1 MSSMVLSF
9 IIFLPA
15 IVAFGLLI
23 TTRDVN
29 TIRNIAFLT
38 TTVILALV
46 LKIYIEFDPNS
57 TMQFVTNVAWI
68 ETYGINYYVGLDGF
82 SLTILMMIA
91 ILIPTSYLML
101 WEGKTKGY
109 WINMLLVQTGV
120 TGSLL
125 SLDVVLFYLFWE
137 IMLIPIFLLIGQ
149 YGFGN
154 KVFTTIKV
162 TVYTMAGSLLMLV
175 AILYLGVAYHN
186 EFGTWSFAYDKLMT
200 ISSLD
205 YSTKVWL
212 FLAFLAAFAIKIPIF
227 PLHTWIMETYKNA
240 PTGAVFIL
248 SAIMAKLGVY
258 AIVRFMIPIFP
269 DIYVEFST
277 WFVSIGLFGLIYFGI
292 AALMQDDIKRMFA
305 YSSASHLSFISAGI
319 FSLNSYG
326 INGAL
331 YLIIAHAIA
340 TGALFLLV
348 GLLQE
353 QTGFKT
359 IKDLGGIAKK
369 APIFTFIFAIMLFAN
384 VGLPGTNGFVSEL
397 LIIFGIYEFNP
408 ALGYISA
415 LTVIIGASY
424 MLWMFQRA
432 ILQDRPAG
440 SIELSMR
447 DLKIK
452 EIIGLTPWVI
462 LVFIMGFYPEIFID
476 KFEPTVT
483 HYLKDILQIDIGAV
497 K

>member
-1 MSSMVLSF
+1 MSADILSF

-15 IVAFGLLI
+15 VVALGLLI
-23 TTRDVN
+23 TTKDVN

-46 LKIYIEFDPNS
+46 LKVYIEFEPS
-57 TMQFVTNVAWI
+57 SSIQFVTNVAWI
-68 ETYGINYYVGLDGF
+68 ETYGINYYLGLDGF

-91 ILIPTSYLML
+91 ILIPTSYLLL

-109 WINMLLVQTGV
+109 WINMLLVQSGV
-120 TGSLL
+120 TGALL
-125 SLDVVLFYLFWE
+125 SLDVILFYFFWE
-137 IMLIPIFLLIGQ
+137 VMLLPVFLLIGQ
-149 YGFGN
+149 FGFGN

-175 AILYLGVAYHN
+175 AILYLGVAYYN
-186 EFGTWSFAYDKLMT
+186 EFGVWSFAYDKLTT
-200 ISSLD
+200 ISIIS
-205 YSTKVWL
+205 YTEQVWL
-212 FLAFLAAFAIKIPIF
+212 FLAFLAAFAIKIPLF

-248 SAIMAKLGVY
+248 SSIMAKLGIY
-258 AIVRFMIPIFP
+258 AVVRFLIPLFP
-269 DIYVEFST
+269 EVYVNFAT
-277 WFVSIGLFGLIYFGI
+277 WFVIGGLFGLVYFGI

-305 YSSASHLSFISAGI
+305 YSSASHLNFIAAGI
-319 FSLNSYG
+319 FSINSYG

-348 GLLQE
+348 GLIQE

-369 APIFTFIFAIMLFAN
+369 APIFTFIFAVMLFAN
-384 VGLPGTNGFVSEL
+384 VGLPGTNGFASEL
-397 LIIFGIYEFNP
+397 LIIFGVFNFNIY
-408 ALGYISA
+408 LGVIAASS
-415 LTVIIGASY
+415 VIIGASY

-432 ILQDRPAG
+432 ILQDRPEG
-440 SIELSMR
+440 SPVLNMR

-452 EIIGLTPWVI
+452 EIVGLIPWVI
-462 LVFIMGFYPEIFID
+462 LVFVMGFYPEIFIA
-476 KFEPTVT
+476 KFEPAVT
-483 HYLKDILQIDIGAV
+483 HYLQDILQIGATR
-497 K
+497 

>member
-1 MSSMVLSF
+1 MNSEILSF

-15 IVAFGLLI
+15 IVAIGLML

-46 LKIYIEFDPNS
+46 LKIYIEFIPS
-57 TMQFVTNVAWI
+57 AGMQFVTNIPWI
-68 ETYGINYYVGLDGF
+68 ESYGINYYIGLDGF

-91 ILIPTSYLML
+91 ILIPTSYLLL
-101 WEGKTKGY
+101 WEDKTKGY
-109 WINMLLVQTGV
+109 WINMLLVQSGV
-120 TGSLL
+120 TGTLL
-125 SLDVVLFYLFWE
+125 SLDIVLFYFFWE
-137 IMLIPIFLLIGQ
+137 IMLLPVFLLIGQ
-149 YGFGN
+149 YGFDN

-162 TVYTMAGSLLMLV
+162 TVYTMAGSLLMFV
-175 AILYLGVAYHN
+175 SIMYLGVAYYN
-186 EFGTWSFAYDKLMT
+186 EFGVWSFSYDKLMQITT
-200 ISSLD
+200 IPYD
-205 YSTKVWL
+205 IKVWL
-212 FLAFLAAFAIKIPIF
+212 FLGFLVAFGIKIPMF

-240 PTGAVFIL
+240 PTGAVFLL
-248 SAIMAKLGVY
+248 SSIMAKLGIY

-269 DIYVEFST
+269 EIYIEFST
-277 WFVSIGLFGLIYFGI
+277 WLVAVGLFGSIYFGI

-326 INGAL
+326 ITGAL

-348 GLLQE
+348 GLMHE

-369 APIFTFIFAIMLFAN
+369 APIFTFIFAVMLFAN

-397 LIIFGIYEFNP
+397 LIIFGIYEFNHT
-408 ALGYISA
+408 LGYVA
-415 LTVIIGASY
+415 TLTVIIGATY

-432 ILQDRPAG
+432 ILQNRPEG
-440 SIELSMR
+440 SKELIMR

-452 EIIGLTPWVI
+452 EIIGLIPWVI
-462 LVFIMGFYPEIFID
+462 LVFLMGFYPEVFLN

-483 HYLKDILQIDIGAV
+483 HYLNDILQIGAS

>member
-1 MSSMVLSF
+1 MSADILSF

-15 IVAFGLLI
+15 VIAFGLMV
-23 TTRDVN
+23 TTSNVESV
-29 TIRNIAFLT
+29 RNIAFLT

-46 LKIYIEFDPNS
+46 LKIYIDFEPQAG
-57 TMQFVTNVAWI
+57 MQFVTNVPWI
-68 ETYGINYYVGLDGF
+68 ETYGINYYIGVDGF
-82 SLTILMMIA
+82 SLTILMLIA
-91 ILIPTSYLML
+91 ILIPTAYLLL
-101 WEGKTKGY
+101 WEGRTKGY

-120 TGSLL
+120 TGALL
-125 SLDVVLFYLFWE
+125 SLDVILFYFFWE
-137 IMLIPIFLLIGQ
+137 VMLLPVFLMIGIN
-149 YGFGN
+149 GFGD

-162 TVYTMAGSLLMLV
+162 TVYTMAGSLLMFLG
-175 AILYLGVAYHN
+175 ILYLGVAFFN
-186 EFGTWSFAYDKLMT
+186 EFGFWSFQYTDF
-200 ISSLD
+200 
-205 YSTKVWL
+205 TKITTLSHKEQVWL
-212 FLAFLAAFAIKIPIF
+212 FMTFVIAFGIKIPIF
-227 PLHTWIMETYKNA
+227 PLHTWIMDTYKNA
-240 PTGAVFIL
+240 PTGAVFLL
-248 SAIMAKLGVY
+248 SSIMAKLGVY

-269 DIYVEFST
+269 DVYVEYST
-277 WFVSIGLFGLIYFGI
+277 WFVFIGLFGLIYFGI

-305 YSSASHLSFISAGI
+305 YSSASHLSFIAAGI

-348 GLLQE
+348 GVLHDE
-353 QTGFKT
+353 SKFKT
-359 IKDLGGIAKK
+359 ISDLGGIAKK
-369 APIFTFIFAIMLFAN
+369 APVFTFIFAIMLFAN

-397 LIIFGIYEFNP
+397 LIIFGIYEFNHT
-408 ALGYISA
+408 LGYISA

-432 ILQDRPAG
+432 ILQDKQGEQR
-440 SIELSMR
+440 EMR

-452 EIIGLTPWVI
+452 EIIGLAPWVI
-462 LVFIMGFYPEIFID
+462 LVFLMGVYPDPFID

-483 HYLKDILQIDIGAV
+483 HFLNDILKIGAM

>member
-1 MSSMVLSF
+1 MV
-9 IIFLPA
+9 
-15 IVAFGLLI
+15 
-23 TTRDVN
+23 
-29 TIRNIAFLT
+29 
-38 TTVILALV
+38 
-46 LKIYIEFDPNS
+46 
-57 TMQFVTNVAWI
+57 
-68 ETYGINYYVGLDGF
+68 
-82 SLTILMMIA
+82 
-91 ILIPTSYLML
+91 
-101 WEGKTKGY
+101 
-109 WINMLLVQTGV
+109 
-120 TGSLL
+120 
-125 SLDVVLFYLFWE
+125 
-137 IMLIPIFLLIGQ
+137 
-149 YGFGN
+149 
-154 KVFTTIKV
+154 
-162 TVYTMAGSLLMLV
+162 GSLLMFV

-186 EFGTWSFAYDKLMT
+186 EFGVWSFAYDELTKITT
-200 ISSLD
+200 IGYD
-205 YSTKVWL
+205 VKVWL

-240 PTGAVFIL
+240 PTGAVFLL
-248 SAIMAKLGVY
+248 SSIMAKLGVY

-269 DIYVEFST
+269 DIYVEFSA
-277 WFVSIGLFGLIYFGI
+277 WFVAIGLFGLIYFGI

-305 YSSASHLSFISAGI
+305 YSSASHLSFIAAGI
-319 FSLNSYG
+319 FSLNEYG

-348 GLLQE
+348 GLIHE

-369 APIFTFIFAIMLFAN
+369 APILTFIFAIMLFAN

-408 ALGYISA
+408 ALGYLSA

-432 ILQDRPAG
+432 ILQDRPEGAK
-440 SIELSMR
+440 ELTMR

-462 LVFIMGFYPEIFID
+462 LVFLMGFYPEIFMN

-483 HYLKDILQIDIGAV
+483 HYLNDILHIGAA

>member
-1 MSSMVLSF
+1 MSADILSF

-15 IVAFGLLI
+15 VVAIGLLV

-46 LKIYIEFDPNS
+46 LKIYLEFDADS
-57 TMQFVTNVAWI
+57 KMQFVTNISWI
-68 ETYGINYYVGLDGF
+68 ETYGVNYYLGLDGF

-91 ILIPTSYLML
+91 ILIPSAYLLL

-109 WINMLLVQTGV
+109 WINMLLVQSGV
-120 TGSLL
+120 TGTLL
-125 SLDVVLFYLFWE
+125 SLDIVLFYFFWE
-137 IMLIPIFLLIGQ
+137 VMLLPVFLMIGQ

-175 AILYLGVAYHN
+175 AIIYLGVEHYN
-186 EFGTWSFAYDKLMT
+186 EFGHWSFAYDRLMS
-200 ISSLD
+200 ISGLS
-205 YSTKVWL
+205 YSEKFWL
-212 FLAFLAAFAIKIPIF
+212 FLAFLVAFAIKIPLF

-240 PTGAVFIL
+240 PTGAVFLL
-248 SAIMAKLGVY
+248 SSIMAKLGVY
-258 AIVRFMIPIFP
+258 AVIRFMIPLFP

-277 WFVSIGLFGLIYFGI
+277 YFVSIGLLGLVYFGI

-305 YSSASHLSFISAGI
+305 YSSASHLSFIAAGV
-319 FSLNSYG
+319 FSLTAYG

-348 GLLQE
+348 GLMQE

-369 APIFTFIFAIMLFAN
+369 APIFTFIFAIMLFSN

-397 LIIFGIYEFNP
+397 LIIFGIFNFNIYLGVIA
-408 ALGYISA
+408 ALS
-415 LTVIIGASY
+415 VIIGASY

-432 ILQDRPAG
+432 ILQDRPEG
-440 SIELSMR
+440 SSELKMR

-452 EIIGLTPWVI
+452 EILGLVPWVL
-462 LVFIMGFYPEIFID
+462 LVFIMGVYPEVFID

-483 HYLKDILQIDIGAV
+483 HYLQDILKLGELR
-497 K
+497 

>member
-1 MSSMVLSF
+1 MSADILSF

-15 IVAFGLLI
+15 VVAFGLMI
-23 TTRDVN
+23 TTKHIETV
-29 TIRNIAFLT
+29 RNIAFLT

-46 LKIYIEFDPNS
+46 LKIYIDFEPS
-57 TMQFVTNVAWI
+57 AGMQFVTNVPWI
-68 ETYGINYYVGLDGF
+68 ESYGINYYIGVDGF

-91 ILIPTSYLML
+91 ILIPTAYLLL
-101 WEGKTKGY
+101 WEGRTKGY

-125 SLDVVLFYLFWE
+125 ALDVVLFYFFWE
-137 IMLIPIFLLIGQ
+137 VMLLPVFLMIGI
-149 YGFGN
+149 YGFGD

-162 TVYTMAGSLLMLV
+162 TVYTMLGSLLMFV
-175 AILYLGVAYHN
+175 AIIYLGVAYHN
-186 EFGTWSFAYDKLMT
+186 EFGQWAFQYDKLT
-200 ISSLD
+200 QITTLS
-205 YSTKVWL
+205 YTEQIWL
-212 FLAFLAAFAIKIPIF
+212 FLAFLSAFAIKIPMF

-240 PTGAVFIL
+240 PTGAVFLL
-248 SAIMAKLGVY
+248 SSIMAKLGVY
-258 AIVRFMIPIFP
+258 AVVRFLIPIFP
-269 DIYVEFST
+269 EIYVEFSS
-277 WFVSIGLFGLIYFGI
+277 WFVFIGLFGLVYFGI

-305 YSSASHLSFISAGI
+305 YSSASHLSFIAAGI
-319 FSLNSYG
+319 FSLNAFG
-326 INGAL
+326 VNGAL

-348 GLLQE
+348 GLIHE
-353 QTGFKT
+353 ETGFKT
-359 IKDLGGIAKK
+359 IKDLGGLAKQ
-369 APIFTFIFAIMLFAN
+369 APIFTTIFAIMLFAN

-397 LIIFGIYEFNP
+397 LIIFGIYEFNHT
-408 ALGYISA
+408 LGYISA

-432 ILQDRPAG
+432 ILQNREG
-440 SIELSMR
+440 SDLKFR

-452 EIIGLTPWVI
+452 EIIGLAPWVF
-462 LVFIMGFYPEIFID
+462 LVFLMGIYPDIFID

-483 HYLKDILQIDIGAV
+483 HYLNDILHIGAT

>member
-1 MSSMVLSF
+1 MSSDILSF

-15 IVAFGLLI
+15 IVAIGLML

-46 LKIYIEFDPNS
+46 LKIYIEFVPS
-57 TMQFVTNVAWI
+57 GEMQFITNIPWI
-68 ETYGINYYVGLDGF
+68 ETYGINYYIGLDGF

-91 ILIPTSYLML
+91 ILIPTSYLLL

-109 WINMLLVQTGV
+109 WINMLLVQSGV
-120 TGSLL
+120 TGTLL
-125 SLDVVLFYLFWE
+125 SLDIVLFYFFWE
-137 IMLIPIFLLIGQ
+137 VMLLPVFLMIGSF
-149 YGFGN
+149 GFEN

-162 TVYTMAGSLLMLV
+162 TVYTMAGSLLMFI

-186 EFGTWSFAYDKLMT
+186 EFGIWSFSYDKLMQ
-200 ISSLD
+200 ISIIS
-205 YSTKVWL
+205 YETKIWL
-212 FLAFLAAFAIKIPIF
+212 FLGFLVAFGIKIPIF

-240 PTGAVFIL
+240 PTGAVFLL
-248 SAIMAKLGVY
+248 SSIMAKLGVY
-258 AIVRFMIPIFP
+258 AIVRFMIPLFP
-269 DIYVEFST
+269 EIYVEFSM
-277 WFVSIGLFGLIYFGI
+277 WFVVIGLFGLIYFGI

-348 GLLQE
+348 GLIHE

-369 APIFTFIFAIMLFAN
+369 APIFTFIFAVMLFAN
-384 VGLPGTNGFVSEL
+384 IGLPGTNGFVSEL
-397 LIIFGIYEFNP
+397 LIIFGIYEFNHS
-408 ALGYISA
+408 LGYISA

-432 ILQDRPAG
+432 ILQDREEN
-440 SIELSMR
+440 SSELKMR

-452 EIIGLTPWVI
+452 EIIGLIPWII
-462 LVFIMGFYPEIFID
+462 LVFLMGFYPEVFIN

-483 HYLKDILQIDIGAV
+483 YYLNDILQIGAS

>member
-1 MSSMVLSF
+1 MSADILSF

-15 IVAFGLLI
+15 VVAFGLMI
-23 TTRDVN
+23 TTKNVEAV
-29 TIRNIAFLT
+29 RNIAFLT
-38 TTVILALV
+38 TTVVLALV
-46 LKIYIEFDPNS
+46 LKLYLEFEPS
-57 TMQFVTNVAWI
+57 AGMQFVTNASWI
-68 ETYGINYYVGLDGF
+68 NSFGINYDIGVDGF

-91 ILIPTSYLML
+91 ILIPTSYLLL
-101 WEGKTKGY
+101 WEGRTKGY
-109 WINMLLVQTGV
+109 WINLLLVQTGV

-125 SLDVVLFYLFWE
+125 ALDVVLFYFFWE
-137 IMLIPIFLLIGQ
+137 VMLLPVFLLIGI

-162 TVYTMAGSLLMLV
+162 TVYTMAGSLLMFV
-175 AILYLGVAYHN
+175 AILYLGVAFHT
-186 EFGTWSFAYDKLMT
+186 EFGHWSFQYTDLMKIT
-200 ISSLD
+200 TLSYNEKI
-205 YSTKVWL
+205 WL

-240 PTGAVFIL
+240 PTGAVFLL
-248 SAIMAKLGVY
+248 SSIMAKLGVY

-277 WFVSIGLFGLIYFGI
+277 WFVIFGLFGLVYFGI

-305 YSSASHLSFISAGI
+305 YSSASHLSLISAGI
-319 FSLNSYG
+319 FSLNEYG

-348 GLLQE
+348 GIIHDE
-353 QTGFKT
+353 TGTKS
-359 IKDLGGIAKK
+359 IKKLGGLAKT
-369 APIFTFIFAIMLFAN
+369 APIFTVVFAIMLFAN
-384 VGLPGTNGFVSEL
+384 IGLPGTNGFVSEL
-397 LIIFGIYEFNP
+397 LIIFGIYEFNHT
-408 ALGYISA
+408 LGYISA
-415 LTVIIGASY
+415 ITVIIGASY

-432 ILQDRPAG
+432 ILQNRDG
-440 SIELSMR
+440 KSLNMR

-452 EIIGLTPWVI
+452 EIIGLAPWVV
-462 LVFIMGFYPEIFID
+462 LVFIMGIYPDIFID

-483 HYLKDILQIDIGAV
+483 HYINDILKIGV
-497 K
+497 MK

>member
-1 MSSMVLSF
+1 MSSDILSF

-15 IVAFGLLI
+15 IVAIGLML

-46 LKIYIEFDPNS
+46 LKIYIEFVPS
-57 TMQFVTNVAWI
+57 GEMQFITNIPWI
-68 ETYGINYYVGLDGF
+68 ETYGINYYIGLDGF

-91 ILIPTSYLML
+91 ILIPTSYLLL

-120 TGSLL
+120 TGTLL
-125 SLDVVLFYLFWE
+125 SLDIVLFYFFWE
-137 IMLIPIFLLIGQ
+137 VMLLPVFLMIGSF
-149 YGFGN
+149 GFEN

-162 TVYTMAGSLLMLV
+162 TVYTMAGSLLMFI

-186 EFGTWSFAYDKLMT
+186 EFGVWSFSYDKLMQ
-200 ISSLD
+200 ISIIS
-205 YSTKVWL
+205 YETKIWL
-212 FLAFLAAFAIKIPIF
+212 FLGFLVAFGIKIPIF

-240 PTGAVFIL
+240 PTGAVFLL
-248 SAIMAKLGVY
+248 SSIMAKLGVY
-258 AIVRFMIPIFP
+258 AIVRFMIPLFP
-269 DIYVEFST
+269 EIYVEFSM
-277 WFVSIGLFGLIYFGI
+277 WFVVIGLFGLIYFGI

-348 GLLQE
+348 GLIHE

-369 APIFTFIFAIMLFAN
+369 APIFTFIFAVMLFAN
-384 VGLPGTNGFVSEL
+384 IGLPGTNGFVSEL
-397 LIIFGIYEFNP
+397 LIIFGIYEFNHS
-408 ALGYISA
+408 LGYISA

-424 MLWMFQRA
+424 MLWMLQRA
-432 ILQDRPAG
+432 ILQDREEN
-440 SIELSMR
+440 SSELKMR

-452 EIIGLTPWVI
+452 EIIGLIPWII
-462 LVFIMGFYPEIFID
+462 LVFLMGFYPEVFIN

-483 HYLKDILQIDIGAV
+483 YYLNDILQIGAS

>member
-1 MSSMVLSF
+1 MSADILSF

-15 IVAFGLLI
+15 VIAFGLMA
-23 TTRDVN
+23 TTKNVEAV
-29 TIRNIAFLT
+29 RNIAFMT

-46 LKIYIEFDPNS
+46 LKIYLEFEP
-57 TMQFVTNVAWI
+57 TGGMQFVTNVPWI
-68 ETYGINYYVGLDGF
+68 ESYGINYYIGVDGF
-82 SLTILMMIA
+82 SLTILMLIA
-91 ILIPTSYLML
+91 ILIPTAYLLL
-101 WEGKTKGY
+101 WEGRTKGY

-120 TGSLL
+120 TGALL
-125 SLDVVLFYLFWE
+125 SLDVILFYFFWE
-137 IMLIPIFLLIGQ
+137 VMLLPVFLMIGIN
-149 YGFGN
+149 GFGD

-162 TVYTMAGSLLMLV
+162 TVYTMAGSLLMFL
-175 AILYLGVAYHN
+175 AILYLGVAFYN
-186 EFGTWSFAYDKLMT
+186 EFGFWSFQYTDFTK
-200 ISSLD
+200 ISTLSLEEK
-205 YSTKVWL
+205 TWL
-212 FLAFLAAFAIKIPIF
+212 FFAFVAAFGIKIPIF

-240 PTGAVFIL
+240 PTGAVFLL
-248 SAIMAKLGVY
+248 SSIMAKLGVY

-269 DIYVEFST
+269 EVYIEYST
-277 WFVSIGLFGLIYFGI
+277 WFVFIGLFGLIYFGI
-292 AALMQDDIKRMFA
+292 AALMQNDIKRMFA
-305 YSSASHLSFISAGI
+305 YSSASHLSFIAAGI

-348 GLLQE
+348 GVLHDE
-353 QTGFKT
+353 TKFKT
-359 IKDLGGIAKK
+359 ISDLGGIAKK

-397 LIIFGIYEFNP
+397 LIIIGIFEFNN
-408 ALGYISA
+408 ALGYVAA

-432 ILQDRPAG
+432 ILQDRKDGKEIA
-440 SIELSMR
+440 MR

-452 EIIGLTPWVI
+452 EIVGLAPWVI
-462 LVFIMGFYPEIFID
+462 LVFLMGVYPDPFID
-476 KFEPTVT
+476 KFEPSVT
-483 HYLKDILQIDIGAV
+483 HFLNDILQIGAM

>member
-1 MSSMVLSF
+1 MSADILSF

-15 IVAFGLLI
+15 VVAFGLMI
-23 TTRDVN
+23 TTKHVE
-29 TIRNIAFLT
+29 TVRNIAFLT

-46 LKIYIEFDPNS
+46 LKLYIEFEPS
-57 TMQFVTNVAWI
+57 AGMQFVTNVPWI
-68 ETYGINYYVGLDGF
+68 ASYGINYYIGVDGF

-91 ILIPTSYLML
+91 ILIPTAYLLL
-101 WEGKTKGY
+101 WEGRTKGY
-109 WINMLLVQTGV
+109 WINMLLVQAGV

-125 SLDVVLFYLFWE
+125 ALDVILFYFFWE
-137 IMLIPIFLLIGQ
+137 VMLLPVFLMIGI
-149 YGFGN
+149 YGFGD

-162 TVYTMAGSLLMLV
+162 TVYTMLGSLLMFV
-175 AILYLGVAYHN
+175 AMLYLGVAYHA
-186 EFGTWSFAYDKLMT
+186 EFGSWSFQYDNLT
-200 ISSLD
+200 QITSLS
-205 YSTKVWL
+205 YNERIWL
-212 FLAFLAAFAIKIPIF
+212 FLAFLSAFAIKIPIF

-240 PTGAVFIL
+240 PTGAVFLL
-248 SAIMAKLGVY
+248 SSIMAKLGVY
-258 AIVRFMIPIFP
+258 AIVRFLIPIFP
-269 DIYVEFST
+269 EIYVEFSA
-277 WFVSIGLFGLIYFGI
+277 WFVFIGLFGLVYFGV

-305 YSSASHLSFISAGI
+305 YSSASHLSFIAAGI
-319 FSLNSYG
+319 FSLNAFG

-348 GLLQE
+348 GIIHDE
-353 QTGFKT
+353 TGYKT
-359 IKDLGGIAKK
+359 IKDLGGLAKQS
-369 APIFTFIFAIMLFAN
+369 PIFTTIFAIMLFAN

-397 LIIFGIYEFNP
+397 LIIFGIYEFNHT
-408 ALGYISA
+408 LGYISA

-432 ILQDRPAG
+432 ILQDREG
-440 SIELSMR
+440 ETLKFR

-452 EIIGLTPWVI
+452 EIVGLAPWVV
-462 LVFIMGFYPEIFID
+462 LVFLMGIYPDIFID

-483 HYLKDILQIDIGAV
+483 HYLNDILHIGAA

>member
-1 MSSMVLSF
+1 MSSDILSF

-15 IVAFGLLI
+15 VVAFGLML

-46 LKIYIEFDPNS
+46 LKIYIEFVPS
-57 TMQFVTNVAWI
+57 EGMQFVTNVPWI

-91 ILIPTSYLML
+91 ILIPTSYLLL

-109 WINMLLVQTGV
+109 WINMLLVQSGV
-120 TGSLL
+120 TGTLL
-125 SLDVVLFYLFWE
+125 SLDVILFYFFWE
-137 IMLIPIFLLIGQ
+137 VMLLPVFLMIGA
-149 YGFGN
+149 YGFGD

-162 TVYTMAGSLLMLV
+162 TVYTMVGSLLMFI
-175 AILYLGVAYHN
+175 AILYLGVAYQN
-186 EFGTWSFAYDKLMT
+186 EFGHWSFAYDELMKITT
-200 ISSLD
+200 ISYD
-205 YSTKVWL
+205 VKVWL
-212 FLAFLAAFAIKIPIF
+212 FLAFLTAFAIKIPIF

-240 PTGAVFIL
+240 PTGAVFLL
-248 SAIMAKLGVY
+248 SSIMAKLGVY

-269 DIYVEFST
+269 EIYVEFST
-277 WFVSIGLFGLIYFGI
+277 WFVAIGLFGLIYFGI

-305 YSSASHLSFISAGI
+305 YSSASHLSFIAAGI

-348 GLLQE
+348 GLMQE

-369 APIFTFIFAIMLFAN
+369 APIFTFVFAVMLFAN

-397 LIIFGIYEFNP
+397 LIIFGIYEFSHT
-408 ALGYISA
+408 LGYIAA
-415 LTVIIGASY
+415 LTVIIGAAY

-432 ILQDRPAG
+432 ILQDRPEG
-440 SIELSMR
+440 SPELTMR

-452 EIIGLTPWVI
+452 EIIGLIPWVI
-462 LVFIMGFYPEIFID
+462 LVFVMGFYPEVFLN

-483 HYLKDILQIDIGAV
+483 HYLNDILQIGAT

>member
-1 MSSMVLSF
+1 
-9 IIFLPA
+9 
-15 IVAFGLLI
+15 
-23 TTRDVN
+23 
-29 TIRNIAFLT
+29 
-38 TTVILALV
+38 
-46 LKIYIEFDPNS
+46 
-57 TMQFVTNVAWI
+57 
-68 ETYGINYYVGLDGF
+68 
-82 SLTILMMIA
+82 
-91 ILIPTSYLML
+91 
-101 WEGKTKGY
+101 
-109 WINMLLVQTGV
+109 
-120 TGSLL
+120 
-125 SLDVVLFYLFWE
+125 
-137 IMLIPIFLLIGQ
+137 
-149 YGFGN
+149 
-154 KVFTTIKV
+154 
-162 TVYTMAGSLLMLV
+162 MLV

-186 EFGTWSFAYDKLMT
+186 EFGEWSFAYDKLMQITT
-200 ISSLD
+200 ID
-205 YSTKVWL
+205 YNAKVWL
-212 FLAFLAAFAIKIPIF
+212 FLAFLSAFAIKIPIF

-240 PTGAVFIL
+240 PTGAVFLL
-248 SAIMAKLGVY
+248 SSIMAKLGVY

-269 DIYVEFST
+269 DIYVDFST
-277 WFVSIGLFGLIYFGI
+277 WFVAIGLFGLIYFGI

-305 YSSASHLSFISAGI
+305 YSSASHLSFIAAGI

-348 GLLQE
+348 GLMQE

-369 APIFTFIFAIMLFAN
+369 APIFTFIFAVMLFAN

-397 LIIFGIYEFNP
+397 LIIFGIYEFSP
-408 ALGYISA
+408 ILGYVAA

-432 ILQDRPAG
+432 ILQDRPEG
-440 SIELSMR
+440 SAELVMR

-452 EIIGLTPWVI
+452 EIIGLAPWVV
-462 LVFIMGFYPEIFID
+462 LVFLMGFYPDIFIN

-483 HYLKDILQIDIGAV
+483 HYLNDILNIGAA

>member
-1 MSSMVLSF
+1 MSSDILSF

-15 IVAFGLLI
+15 IVAFGLML

-46 LKIYIEFDPNS
+46 LKIYIEFEPS
-57 TMQFVTNVAWI
+57 SGMQFVTNVPWI
-68 ETYGINYYVGLDGF
+68 ESYGINYYVGLDGF

-91 ILIPTSYLML
+91 ILIPTAYLLL

-109 WINMLLVQTGV
+109 WINMLLVQAGV
-120 TGSLL
+120 TGTLL
-125 SLDVVLFYLFWE
+125 SLDVILFYFFWE
-137 IMLIPIFLLIGQ
+137 VMLLPVFLMIGL

-154 KVFTTIKV
+154 KVDTTIKV
-162 TVYTMAGSLLMLV
+162 TVYTMVGSLLMFI
-175 AILYLGVAYHN
+175 AIAYLGVAYHD
-186 EFGTWSFAYDKLMT
+186 EFGTWSFAYNELVKIT
-200 ISSLD
+200 TLD

-212 FLAFLAAFAIKIPIF
+212 FLAFLAAFAIKIPLF

-240 PTGAVFIL
+240 PTGAVFLL
-248 SAIMAKLGVY
+248 SSIMAKLGVY

-269 DIYVEFST
+269 EIYVEFSVY
-277 WFVSIGLFGLIYFGI
+277 FVAIGIFGLVYFGI
-292 AALMQDDIKRMFA
+292 AAFMQDDIKRMFA
-305 YSSASHLSFISAGI
+305 YASASHLSLIAAGI
-319 FSLNSYG
+319 FSLNEYG
-326 INGAL
+326 VNGAL
-331 YLIIAHAIA
+331 YLIIAHAIS

-348 GLLQE
+348 GLIHE

-359 IKDLGGIAKK
+359 MKDLGGIASQ

-397 LIIFGIYEFNP
+397 LIIFGIYEFNHV
-408 ALGYISA
+408 LGYISA
-415 LTVIIGASY
+415 TTVIIGASY
-424 MLWMFQRA
+424 MLWMFQKA
-432 ILQDRPAG
+432 ILQDRPEGAVA
-440 SIELSMR
+440 LKMR

-452 EIIGLTPWVI
+452 EIIAFIPWVI
-462 LVFIMGFYPEIFID
+462 LVFLMGLYPDIFIN

-483 HYLKDILQIDIGAV
+483 HYLQDILHIGAI

>member
-1 MSSMVLSF
+1 MSSDILSF

-15 IVAFGLLI
+15 VVAFGLML

-46 LKIYIEFDPNS
+46 LKIYIEFEPS
-57 TMQFVTNVAWI
+57 AGMQFVTNVPWI

-91 ILIPTSYLML
+91 ILIPTSYLLL
-101 WEGKTKGY
+101 WEGRTKGY
-109 WINMLLVQTGV
+109 WINMLLVQSGV
-120 TGSLL
+120 TGTLL
-125 SLDVVLFYLFWE
+125 SLDVVLFYFFWE
-137 IMLIPIFLLIGQ
+137 VMLLPVFLMIGA
-149 YGFGN
+149 YGFGD

-162 TVYTMAGSLLMLV
+162 TVYTMVGSLFMFV
-175 AILYLGVAYHN
+175 AILYLGVAYHS
-186 EFGTWSFAYDKLMT
+186 EFGTWSFAYDELTKITT
-200 ISSLD
+200 IG
-205 YSTKVWL
+205 YSAKVWL
-212 FLAFLAAFAIKIPIF
+212 FLGFLAAFAIKIPIF

-240 PTGAVFIL
+240 PTGAVFLL
-248 SAIMAKLGVY
+248 SSIMAKLGVY

-269 DIYVEFST
+269 DIYVEFSA
-277 WFVSIGLFGLIYFGI
+277 WFVAIGLFGLIYFGI

-305 YSSASHLSFISAGI
+305 YSSASHLSFIAAGI
-319 FSLNSYG
+319 FSLNEYG

-348 GLLQE
+348 GLLHE
-353 QTGFKT
+353 HTGYKT
-359 IKDLGGIAKK
+359 IKDLGGIAKQ
-369 APIFTFIFAIMLFAN
+369 APIFTFIFAVMLFAN

-397 LIIFGIYEFNP
+397 LIIFGIYEFNHT
-408 ALGYISA
+408 LGYISA

-432 ILQDRPAG
+432 ILQDRPQG
-440 SIELSMR
+440 SEVVKMR

-452 EIIGLTPWVI
+452 EIIGLAPWVF
-462 LVFIMGFYPEIFID
+462 LVFLMGFYPEVFIN

-483 HYLKDILQIDIGAV
+483 HYLNDILHIGAT

>member
-1 MSSMVLSF
+1 MSPDILSF

-15 IVAFGLLI
+15 IVAFGLML
-23 TTRDVN
+23 TTKDVN

-46 LKIYIEFDPNS
+46 LKIYIEFEPS
-57 TMQFVTNVAWI
+57 SGMQFVTNATWI

-91 ILIPTSYLML
+91 ILIPTSYLLL
-101 WEGKTKGY
+101 WEGRTKGY

-120 TGSLL
+120 TGTLL
-125 SLDVVLFYLFWE
+125 SLDIVLFYFFWE
-137 IMLIPIFLLIGQ
+137 VMLLPVFLMIGS

-162 TVYTMAGSLLMLV
+162 TVYTMAGSLLMFV
-175 AILYLGVAYHN
+175 AILYLGVTYHTQ
-186 EFGTWSFAYDKLMT
+186 FGEWSFAYNELMKIT
-200 ISSLD
+200 SLD

-227 PLHTWIMETYKNA
+227 PLHTWIMDTYKNA
-240 PTGAVFIL
+240 PTGAVFLL
-248 SAIMAKLGVY
+248 SSIMAKLGIY

-269 DIYVEFST
+269 DVYIEFSIY
-277 WFVSIGLFGLIYFGI
+277 FVAIGLFGLVYFGI
-292 AALMQDDIKRMFA
+292 AALMQNDIKRMLA
-305 YSSASHLSFISAGI
+305 YSSASHLSFIAAGI
-319 FSLNSYG
+319 FSLNEYG

-348 GLLQE
+348 GLIQE
-353 QTGFKT
+353 ETGFKT
-359 IKDLGGIAKK
+359 IKELGGIAKQ
-369 APIFTFIFAIMLFAN
+369 APILTFIFAIMLFAN
-384 VGLPGTNGFVSEL
+384 IGLPGTNGFVSEL
-397 LIIFGIYEFNP
+397 LIIFGIYEFNHT
-408 ALGYISA
+408 LGYISA

-432 ILQDRPAG
+432 ILQDRPEG
-440 SIELSMR
+440 SSVLKMR

-452 EIIGLTPWVI
+452 EIIGLAPWVI
-462 LVFIMGFYPEIFID
+462 LVFLMGIYPDIFID
-476 KFEPTVT
+476 KFEPTVS
-483 HYLKDILQIDIGAV
+483 HYLSDILHIGAT